1 MKHLIIYSHLN
12 PNSFTKAIVDQVEKT
27 AKEKGDEVKIID
39 LYGDKFNPILEF
51 PDIEYMFMGK
61 EVPDD
66 VKKYQELITWADH
79 LTVVYPLW
87 WAQMPAML
95 KGFIDR
101 VFSNG
106 YAFEYGESGAKGLLE
121 GKTAKLYICT
131 GNPGEYYEQS
141 GMYDA
146 QRRINDAGVFGF
158 CGIDTK
164 ITFFGN
170 VTLGTDEQRKEYL
183 QSIK

>member
-1 MKHLIIYSHLN
+1 MLN
-12 PNSFTKAIVDQVEKT
+12 YRSIN
-27 AKEKGDEVKIID
+27 
-39 LYGDKFNPILEF
+39 
-51 PDIEYMFMGK
+51 
-61 EVPDD
+61 
-66 VKKYQELITWADH
+66 LITIFLLLSSISFSQNAFQSAQADTSDYPYWIEMMQDEIRKAEH
-79 LTVVYPLW
+79 LVFVYPNW
-87 WAQMPAML
+87 WGTYPALL